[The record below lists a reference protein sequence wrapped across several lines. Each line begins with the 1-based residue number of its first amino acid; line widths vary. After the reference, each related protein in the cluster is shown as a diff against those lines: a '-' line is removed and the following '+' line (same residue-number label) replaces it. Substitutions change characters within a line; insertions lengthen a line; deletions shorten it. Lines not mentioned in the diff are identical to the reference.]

1 MKGLFIAGTDTGVG
15 KTFFTCALAQAL
27 MGDGIDVGIFKP
39 VQSGSPR
46 EDPEGD
52 ACLLRDQTGIT
63 DPLDLI
69 CPAAFKAPLA
79 PLAASG
85 LEGITLP
92 PDWYLPGLIE
102 LSSRHSMVL
111 TEGAGG
117 LMVPI
122 TDKLLM
128 IDIIQRIN
136 MPVILVARPY
146 LGTINHTL
154 LSLEALKNRRIR
166 TLGVVVNGITVTS
179 QELESLEFIEE
190 FSGIPLLGTL
200 PRLEK
205 GIKSK
210 DLGLWLKQYINIA
223 DILGSCREG

>member
-1 MKGLFIAGTDTGVG
+1 MKGIFIAGTDTGVG

-27 MGDGIDVGIFKP
+27 IRNGIDVGVFKP
-39 VQSGSPR
+39 VQSGCPR

-52 ACLLRDQTGIT
+52 ACLLRDWTGID
-63 DPLDLI
+63 DPLELI

-79 PLAASG
+79 PLAASL

-92 PDWYLPGLIE
+92 LDWYLPGLLE
-102 LSSRHSMVL
+102 LRARHSVIL
-111 TEGAGG
+111 AEGAGG

-122 TDKLLM
+122 SDKLLM
-128 IDIIQRIN
+128 IDIIQSIN
-136 MPVILVARPY
+136 MPVILVAKPY

-154 LSLEALKNRRIR
+154 LSLEALRNRKIR
-166 TLGVVVNGITVTS
+166 VMGVVINGITVIN
-179 QELESLEFIEE
+179 QELESLKFIEE

-210 DLGLWLKQYINIA
+210 DLGLWLEQNVNIA
-223 DILGSCREG
+223 DILENCREG